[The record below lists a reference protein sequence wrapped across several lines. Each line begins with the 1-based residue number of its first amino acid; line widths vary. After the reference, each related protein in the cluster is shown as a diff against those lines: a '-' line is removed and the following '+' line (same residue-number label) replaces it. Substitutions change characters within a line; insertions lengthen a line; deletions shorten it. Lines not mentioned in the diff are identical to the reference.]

1 MGENIYRFNPL
12 IGERVMVYENQY
24 QHVYKVDLD
33 FGTFGK
39 HLFVTDYGKRVGVL
53 VKGPKGILL
62 TRQYRY
68 LIDRKSWEIPGGK
81 VNKDEDLEAA
91 AVRECLEETG
101 VLCRGLKS
109 LITFQP
115 GLDTLHNPTH
125 LYYTS
130 DFEENYVQAFFQR
143 DEVCELKWMSYE
155 ECFSMIFSQTI
166 IDSLSVI
173 ALLTFEALFRL
184 KCGSSNGLRQKV

>member
-1 MGENIYRFNPL
+1 MSEIKYRFNPL

-33 FGTFGK
+33 FGTFSK
-39 HLFVTDYGKRVGVL
+39 KLFVTDYGQRVGVL

-68 LIDRKSWEIPGGK
+68 LIDKESWEIPGGK
-81 VNKDEDLEAA
+81 VNKDEGLEAA
-91 AVRECLEETG
+91 AIRECIEETG
-101 VLCRGLKS
+101 VLCRSLKP

-130 DFEENYVQAFFQR
+130 DFEENCVPEFFHR
-143 DEVCELKWMSYE
+143 DEVCELKWVSYD
-155 ECFSMIFSQTI
+155 ECFSMIFSENI

-173 ALLTFEALFRL
+173 ALLTFDTLFRERL
-184 KCGSSNGLRQKV
+184 QKSPN